1 MHHILTPYSRKIEPL
16 AWWENA
22 FSDQEL
28 DWLQEKTKLPSKRAQ
43 VGSGGGGGVDENIR
57 RSNVSWLE
65 STDNTKWVFNKFAH
79 VVSSLNAA
87 YYGFDLTGFGE
98 PMQLTNYDS
107 SEKGMYG
114 WHVDFGGKDAPS
126 RKLSVV
132 MQLSDPSDY
141 EGGMLELKPSS
152 DSVLQ
157 VPKKRGFIAVFP
169 SWTLHQVTPVTQGTR
184 QSLVLW
190 VTGPSFK

>member
-1 MHHILTPYSRKIEPL
+1 MQHVLTPYSRKIEPF

-28 DWLQEKTKLPSKRAQ
+28 DWLQEKTKLPAKKAQ
-43 VGSGGGGGVDENIR
+43 VGGGGDGVVDDNIR
-57 RSNVSWLE
+57 RSDVNWL
-65 STDNTKWVFNKFAH
+65 DNNENTRWVFNKFAH

-98 PMQLTNYDS
+98 PIQLTNYNS

-114 WHVDFGGKDAPS
+114 WHVDFGGKDTPS

-141 EGGMLELKPSS
+141 EGGVLELKPNSENI
-152 DSVLQ
+152 LQ
-157 VPKKRGFIAVFP
+157 IRKQRGFIAVFP

-190 VTGPSFK
+190 VSGPAFK